1 MCIIDSLRRAATASF
16 SGPPKLTPTFH
27 PEKLHSDDVF
37 VQKSDELADWIIRY
51 KYTFNMRKHPDDVAT
66 IKLAD
71 SKGKVRVDEPISKLV
86 RFLDETH
93 HHYGICQL

>member
-1 MCIIDSLRRAATASF
+1 
-16 SGPPKLTPTFH
+16 
-27 PEKLHSDDVF
+27 
-37 VQKSDELADWIIRY
+37 
-51 KYTFNMRKHPDDVAT
+51 MRKHPDDVAT

-93 HHYGICQL
+93 HHYGICQLETHDVFSLGMMPQMRKWLLSQAIPGISPKKLSTKILHACNRTPTPTQKD